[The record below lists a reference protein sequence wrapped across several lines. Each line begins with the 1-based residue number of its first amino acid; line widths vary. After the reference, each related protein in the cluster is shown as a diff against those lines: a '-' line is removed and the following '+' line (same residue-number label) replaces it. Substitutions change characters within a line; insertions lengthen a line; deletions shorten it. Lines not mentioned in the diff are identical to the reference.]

1 MQKSKELCIDPA
13 ALFEVLF
20 GRRGRSCQRAVRLV
34 RDNLKIVENERKH
47 QNLEDVPCANSA
59 EMGLDSPKL
68 FGNLTIRKKVL
79 IRPDSDDI
87 KILTYDNK

>member
-20 GRRGRSCQRAVRLV
+20 GRRGRSCQRAVRWV

-59 EMGLDSPKL
+59 KIGLDSPKL